1 MNVIGII
8 AEYNPFHNG
17 HAYQIAHVKKNLHAD
32 YVVVATS
39 GDYVQRGE
47 PALLDKYTRARMALS
62 SGADLVLEL
71 PVLWSTASA
80 ELFADAGISLFEK
93 TGCVNGICFGAESGD
108 LALLRRIADVLA
120 DEPADLKASLKRN
133 LKSGSTF
140 PKAREAALLSYFA
153 VAAGQDGA
161 LPVSAETLSSLL
173 ASPNNILALEYLKA
187 LRRRASSI
195 TPYLLKREGAAYH
208 ETSIL
213 SGASAIPASASAIRH
228 TLFAGDAGACGNSAA
243 GASED
248 PADRASEDPAAGA
261 SEDPA
266 AGILRH
272 AMPQEALAIL
282 QDYRADFPL
291 LCADDFSGIL
301 GYLLLSSSASQLARI
316 ADSSPEFAN
325 RMRNQLPYYTS
336 FSAFASRLKSKEMT
350 LTRIN
355 RILLHSVL
363 GITSS
368 DYACGNALDKIP
380 YLRILGFRESAAP
393 LLAALKTSAAVPLIS
408 RPSQAPKLLSPDAM
422 QVFEHDVFA
431 GNLYLQMRNQKGGAP
446 VRTARIQEHDVP
458 PASEYQRQIV
468 ILP

>member
-17 HAYQIAHVKKNLHAD
+17 HAYQIAHVRKNLHAD
-32 YVVVATS
+32 YIVVATS

-62 SGADLVLEL
+62 SGADVVLEL

-120 DEPADLKASLKRN
+120 DEPTDLKASLKHN

-140 PKAREAALLSYFA
+140 PKAREAALLSYFSGS
-153 VAAGQDGA
+153 AGQDGA
-161 LPVSAETLSSLL
+161 LPVSAEALSSLL

-228 TLFAGDAGACGNSAA
+228 TLFADAAGACGNSA
-243 GASED
+243 
-248 PADRASEDPAAGA
+248 DRASEDSA
-261 SEDPA
+261 D
-266 AGILRH
+266 GILRH

-301 GYLLLSSSASQLARI
+301 GYLLLSSSATQLART

-325 RMRNQLPYYTS
+325 RMQNQLPYYTS
-336 FSAFASRLKSKEMT
+336 FSSFASRLKSKEMT

-355 RILLHSVL
+355 RILLHSIL

-380 YLRILGFRESAAP
+380 YLRILGFRKSAAP
-393 LLAALKTSAAVPLIS
+393 LLAALKSSAAVPLITRS
-408 RPSQAPKLLSPDAM
+408 SQALKLLSPDAM
-422 QVFEHDVFA
+422 RVFEHDVFA
-431 GNLYLQMRNQKGGAP
+431 GTLYLQMRNQKGGTPLRA
-446 VRTARIQEHDVP
+446 ARMQEHDVP

>member
-32 YVVVATS
+32 YIVVAAS

-62 SGADLVLEL
+62 SGADVVLEL

-120 DEPADLKASLKRN
+120 DEPAALKASLKHN

-140 PKAREAALLSYFA
+140 PKAREAALLSYFSGS
-153 VAAGQDGA
+153 AGQDGA
-161 LPVSAETLSSLL
+161 LPVSAEALSSLL
-173 ASPNNILALEYLKA
+173 ASPNNILALEYLKS

-208 ETSIL
+208 ETSIR
-213 SGASAIPASASAIRH
+213 SGASEVPASASAIRH
-228 TLFAGDAGACGNSAA
+228 TLFADAAGACGNSA
-243 GASED
+243 
-248 PADRASEDPAAGA
+248 DRASEDSA
-261 SEDPA
+261 D
-266 AGILRH
+266 GILRH

-301 GYLLLSSSASQLARI
+301 GYLLLSSSATQLART

-336 FSAFASRLKSKEMT
+336 FSSFASRLKSKEMT

-355 RILLHSVL
+355 RILLHSIL

-380 YLRILGFRESAAP
+380 YLRILGFRKSAAP
-393 LLAALKTSAAVPLIS
+393 LLAALKASAAVPLIT

-422 QVFEHDVFA
+422 RVFEHDVFA
-431 GNLYLQMRNQKGGAP
+431 GNLYLQMRNQKGGTPLRA
-446 VRTARIQEHDVP
+446 ARMQEHDVP
-458 PASEYQRQIV
+458 PASEYQRQII

>member
-17 HAYQIAHVKKNLHAD
+17 HAYQIAHVRKNLHAD
-32 YVVVATS
+32 YIVVATS

-80 ELFADAGISLFEK
+80 ELFANAGISLFEK

-120 DEPADLKASLKRN
+120 DEPADLKASLKHN

-153 VAAGQDGA
+153 DAADQDGA
-161 LPVSAETLSSLL
+161 LPVSTETLSSLL

-228 TLFAGDAGACGNSAA
+228 TLFADAAGACGNSA
-243 GASED
+243 
-248 PADRASEDPAAGA
+248 DRASEDSA
-261 SEDPA
+261 D
-266 AGILRH
+266 GILRH

-301 GYLLLSSSASQLARI
+301 GYLLLSSSATQLART

-325 RMRNQLPYYTS
+325 RMQNQLPYYTS
-336 FSAFASRLKSKEMT
+336 FSSFASRLKSKEMT

-355 RILLHSVL
+355 RILLHSIL

-380 YLRILGFRESAAP
+380 YLRILGFRKSAAP
-393 LLAALKTSAAVPLIS
+393 LLAALKASAAVPLIT
-408 RPSQAPKLLSPDAM
+408 RPSQAPKLLSSDAM
-422 QVFEHDVFA
+422 RIFEHDVFA
-431 GNLYLQMRNQKGGAP
+431 GNLYLQMRNQKGGTPLRA
-446 VRTARIQEHDVP
+446 ARMQEHDVP
-458 PASEYQRQIV
+458 PASEYQRQII

>member
-17 HAYQIAHVKKNLHAD
+17 HAYQIAHVRKNLHTD
-32 YVVVATS
+32 YIVVATS

-62 SGADLVLEL
+62 SGADVVLEL

-133 LKSGSTF
+133 LKSGNTF
-140 PKAREAALLSYFA
+140 PKAREAALLSYFSGS
-153 VAAGQDGA
+153 AGQDGA
-161 LPVSAETLSSLL
+161 LPVSAEALSSLL

-228 TLFAGDAGACGNSAA
+228 TLFADAAGACGNSA
-243 GASED
+243 
-248 PADRASEDPAAGA
+248 DRASEDSA
-261 SEDPA
+261 D
-266 AGILRH
+266 GILRH

-291 LCADDFSGIL
+291 LCADDFSSIL
-301 GYLLLSSSASQLARI
+301 GYLLLSSSATQLART

-325 RMRNQLPYYTS
+325 RMQNQLPYYTS
-336 FSAFASRLKSKEMT
+336 FSSFASRLKSKEMT

-355 RILLHSVL
+355 RILLHSIL

-380 YLRILGFRESAAP
+380 YLRILGFRKSAAP
-393 LLAALKTSAAVPLIS
+393 LLAALKASAAVPLITRS
-408 RPSQAPKLLSPDAM
+408 SQALKLLSPDAM
-422 QVFEHDVFA
+422 RVFEHDVFA
-431 GNLYLQMRNQKGGAP
+431 GNLYLQMRNQKGGTPLRA
-446 VRTARIQEHDVP
+446 ARMQEHDVP
-458 PASEYQRQIV
+458 PASEYQRQII

>member
-32 YVVVATS
+32 YIVVAAS

-120 DEPADLKASLKRN
+120 DEPAALKASLKRN
-133 LKSGSTF
+133 LKSGNTF

-153 VAAGQDGA
+153 DAADQDGA
-161 LPVSAETLSSLL
+161 LPVSTETLS
-173 ASPNNILALEYLKA
+173 SPNNILALEYLKS

-208 ETSIL
+208 ETSIR
-213 SGASAIPASASAIRH
+213 SGASEVPASASAIRH
-228 TLFAGDAGACGNSAA
+228 TLFAGGA

-248 PADRASEDPAAGA
+248 SAD
-261 SEDPA
+261 
-266 AGILRH
+266 GILHH
-272 AMPQEALAIL
+272 AMPQEALSIL

-301 GYLLLSSSASQLARI
+301 GYLLLSSSATQLART

-325 RMRNQLPYYTS
+325 RMQNQLPYYTS
-336 FSAFASRLKSKEMT
+336 FSSFASRLKSKEMT

-355 RILLHSVL
+355 RILLHSIL

-393 LLAALKTSAAVPLIS
+393 LLAALKASAAVPLIT
-408 RPSQAPKLLSPDAM
+408 RPSQAPKLLSTDAM
-422 QVFEHDVFA
+422 QVFERDVFA
-431 GNLYLQMRNQKGGAP
+431 GNLYLQMRNQKGGTPLRA
-446 VRTARIQEHDVP
+446 ARMQEHDVP

>member
-32 YVVVATS
+32 YIVVAAS

-120 DEPADLKASLKRN
+120 DEPAALKASLKRN
-133 LKSGSTF
+133 LKSGNTF

-153 VAAGQDGA
+153 DAADQDGA
-161 LPVSAETLSSLL
+161 LPVSAETLSS
-173 ASPNNILALEYLKA
+173 PNNILALEYLKS

-208 ETSIL
+208 ETSIR
-213 SGASAIPASASAIRH
+213 SGASEVPASASAIRH
-228 TLFAGDAGACGNSAA
+228 TLFAGGA

-248 PADRASEDPAAGA
+248 SAD
-261 SEDPA
+261 
-266 AGILRH
+266 GILHH
-272 AMPQEALAIL
+272 AMPQEALSIL

-301 GYLLLSSSASQLARI
+301 GYLLLSSSATQLART

-325 RMRNQLPYYTS
+325 RMQNQLPYYTS
-336 FSAFASRLKSKEMT
+336 FSSFASRLKSKEMT

-355 RILLHSVL
+355 RILLHSIL

-393 LLAALKTSAAVPLIS
+393 LLAALKASAAVPLIT
-408 RPSQAPKLLSPDAM
+408 RPSQAPKLLSTDAM
-422 QVFEHDVFA
+422 QVFERDVFA
-431 GNLYLQMRNQKGGAP
+431 GNLYLQMRNQKGGTPLHA
-446 VRTARIQEHDVP
+446 ARMQEHDVP

>member
-32 YVVVATS
+32 YIVVAAS

-120 DEPADLKASLKRN
+120 DEPAALKASLKRN
-133 LKSGSTF
+133 LKSGNTF

-153 VAAGQDGA
+153 DAADQDGA
-161 LPVSAETLSSLL
+161 LPVSTETLSFLL
-173 ASPNNILALEYLKA
+173 ASPNNILALEYLKS

-208 ETSIL
+208 ETSIR
-213 SGASAIPASASAIRH
+213 SGASEVPASASAIRH
-228 TLFAGDAGACGNSAA
+228 TLFAGGA

-248 PADRASEDPAAGA
+248 SAD
-261 SEDPA
+261 
-266 AGILRH
+266 GILHH
-272 AMPQEALAIL
+272 AMPQEALSIL

-291 LCADDFSGIL
+291 LCADDFSSIL
-301 GYLLLSSSASQLARI
+301 GYLLLSSSASQLART

-336 FSAFASRLKSKEMT
+336 FSSFASRLKSKEMT

-355 RILLHSVL
+355 RILLHSIL

-380 YLRILGFRESAAP
+380 YLRILGFRKSSAP
-393 LLAALKTSAAVPLIS
+393 LLAALKTSAVVPLIT
-408 RPSQAPKLLSPDAM
+408 RPSQAPKLLSTDAM
-422 QVFEHDVFA
+422 QVFERDVFA
-431 GNLYLQMRNQKGGAP
+431 GNLYLQMRNQKGGTP
-446 VRTARIQEHDVP
+446 LRTAHMQNSDIS

-468 ILP
+468 IF

>member
-17 HAYQIAHVKKNLHAD
+17 HAYQIAHVRKNLHAD
-32 YVVVATS
+32 YIVVATS

-62 SGADLVLEL
+62 SGADVVLEL

-120 DEPADLKASLKRN
+120 DEPADLKASLKYN

-140 PKAREAALLSYFA
+140 PKAREAALLSYFSGS
-153 VAAGQDGA
+153 AGQDGA
-161 LPVSAETLSSLL
+161 LPVSAEALSSLL

-208 ETSIL
+208 ETSIR
-213 SGASAIPASASAIRH
+213 SGASEVPASASAIRH
-228 TLFAGDAGACGNSAA
+228 TLFADAAGACGNSA
-243 GASED
+243 
-248 PADRASEDPAAGA
+248 DRASEDSA
-261 SEDPA
+261 D
-266 AGILRH
+266 GILRH

-291 LCADDFSGIL
+291 LCADDFSSIL
-301 GYLLLSSSASQLARI
+301 GYLLLSSSATQLART

-325 RMRNQLPYYTS
+325 RMQNQLPYYTS
-336 FSAFASRLKSKEMT
+336 FSSFASRLKSKEMT
-350 LTRIN
+350 LTHIN
-355 RILLHSVL
+355 RILLHSIL

-380 YLRILGFRESAAP
+380 YLRILGFRKSAAP
-393 LLAALKTSAAVPLIS
+393 LLAALKASAAVPLITRS
-408 RPSQAPKLLSPDAM
+408 SQALKLLSPDAM
-422 QVFEHDVFA
+422 RVFEHDVFA
-431 GNLYLQMRNQKGGAP
+431 GNLYLQMRNQKGGTPLRA
-446 VRTARIQEHDVP
+446 ARMQEHDVP
-458 PASEYQRQIV
+458 PASEYQRQII

>member
-17 HAYQIAHVKKNLHAD
+17 HAYQIAHVRKNLHAD
-32 YVVVATS
+32 YIVVAAS

-62 SGADLVLEL
+62 SGADVVLEL

-93 TGCVNGICFGAESGD
+93 MGCVNGICFGAERGD

-120 DEPADLKASLKRN
+120 DEPADLKASLKHN

-140 PKAREAALLSYFA
+140 PKAREAALLSYFSGS
-153 VAAGQDGA
+153 AGQNGA
-161 LPVSAETLSSLL
+161 LPVSAEALSSLL
-173 ASPNNILALEYLKA
+173 ASPNNILALEYLKS

-228 TLFAGDAGACGNSAA
+228 TLFADAAGACGNSA
-243 GASED
+243 
-248 PADRASEDPAAGA
+248 DRASEDSA
-261 SEDPA
+261 D
-266 AGILRH
+266 GILRH

-291 LCADDFSGIL
+291 LCADDFSSIL
-301 GYLLLSSSASQLARI
+301 GYLLLSSSATQLART

-325 RMRNQLPYYTS
+325 RMQNQLPYYTS
-336 FSAFASRLKSKEMT
+336 FSSFASRLKSKEMT

-355 RILLHSVL
+355 RILLHSIL

-380 YLRILGFRESAAP
+380 YLRILGFRKSAAP
-393 LLAALKTSAAVPLIS
+393 LLAALKASAAVPLITRS
-408 RPSQAPKLLSPDAM
+408 SQALKLLSPDAM
-422 QVFEHDVFA
+422 RVFEHDVFA
-431 GNLYLQMRNQKGGAP
+431 GNLYLQMRNQKGGTPLRA
-446 VRTARIQEHDVP
+446 ARMQEHDVP
-458 PASEYQRQIV
+458 PASEYQRQII

>member
-17 HAYQIAHVKKNLHAD
+17 HAYQIAHVRKNLHAD
-32 YVVVATS
+32 YIVVATG

-62 SGADLVLEL
+62 SGADVVLEL

-108 LALLRRIADVLA
+108 LALLRRIVDVLA
-120 DEPADLKASLKRN
+120 DEPADLKASLKYN

-140 PKAREAALLSYFA
+140 PKAREAALLSYFSGS
-153 VAAGQDGA
+153 AGQDGA
-161 LPVSAETLSSLL
+161 LPVSAEALSSLL

-228 TLFAGDAGACGNSAA
+228 TLFADTAGACGNSA
-243 GASED
+243 
-248 PADRASEDPAAGA
+248 DRASEDSA
-261 SEDPA
+261 D
-266 AGILRH
+266 GILRH

-291 LCADDFSGIL
+291 LCADDFSSIL
-301 GYLLLSSSASQLARI
+301 GYLLLSSSATQLART

-325 RMRNQLPYYTS
+325 RMQNQLPYYTS
-336 FSAFASRLKSKEMT
+336 FSSFASRLKSKEMT

-355 RILLHSVL
+355 RILLHSIL

-380 YLRILGFRESAAP
+380 YLRILGFRKSAAP
-393 LLAALKTSAAVPLIS
+393 LLAALKASAAVPLITRS
-408 RPSQAPKLLSPDAM
+408 SQALKLLSPDAM
-422 QVFEHDVFA
+422 RVFEHDVFA
-431 GNLYLQMRNQKGGAP
+431 GNLYLQMRNQKGGTPLRA
-446 VRTARIQEHDVP
+446 ARMQEHDVP
-458 PASEYQRQIV
+458 PASEYQRQII

>member
-17 HAYQIAHVKKNLHAD
+17 HAYQIAHVRKNLHAD
-32 YVVVATS
+32 YIVVATS

-62 SGADLVLEL
+62 SGADVVLEL

-133 LKSGSTF
+133 LKSGNTF
-140 PKAREAALLSYFA
+140 PKAREAALLSYFSGS
-153 VAAGQDGA
+153 AGQDGA
-161 LPVSAETLSSLL
+161 LPVSAEALSSLL

-228 TLFAGDAGACGNSAA
+228 TLFADAAGACGNSA
-243 GASED
+243 
-248 PADRASEDPAAGA
+248 DRASEDSA
-261 SEDPA
+261 D
-266 AGILRH
+266 GILRH

-291 LCADDFSGIL
+291 LCADDFSSIL
-301 GYLLLSSSASQLARI
+301 GYLLLSSSATQLART

-336 FSAFASRLKSKEMT
+336 FCSFASRLKSKEMT

-355 RILLHSVL
+355 RILLHSIL

-380 YLRILGFRESAAP
+380 YLRILGFRKSAAP
-393 LLAALKTSAAVPLIS
+393 LLAALKASAAVPLITRS
-408 RPSQAPKLLSPDAM
+408 SQALKLLSPDAM
-422 QVFEHDVFA
+422 RVFEHDVFA
-431 GNLYLQMRNQKGGAP
+431 GNLYLQMRNQKGGTPLRA
-446 VRTARIQEHDVP
+446 ARMQEHDVP
-458 PASEYQRQIV
+458 PASEYQRQII

>member
-32 YVVVATS
+32 YIVVAAS

-120 DEPADLKASLKRN
+120 DEPAALKASLKRN
-133 LKSGSTF
+133 LKSGNTF

-153 VAAGQDGA
+153 DAADQDGA
-161 LPVSAETLSSLL
+161 LPVSTETRSSLL
-173 ASPNNILALEYLKA
+173 ASPNNILALEYLKS

-208 ETSIL
+208 ETSIR
-213 SGASAIPASASAIRH
+213 SGASEVPASASAIRH
-228 TLFAGDAGACGNSAA
+228 TLFAGGA

-248 PADRASEDPAAGA
+248 SAD
-261 SEDPA
+261 
-266 AGILRH
+266 GILHH
-272 AMPQEALAIL
+272 AMPQEALSIL

-291 LCADDFSGIL
+291 LCADDFSSIL
-301 GYLLLSSSASQLARI
+301 GYLLLSSSASQLART

-336 FSAFASRLKSKEMT
+336 FSSFASRLKSKEMT

-355 RILLHSVL
+355 RILLHSIL

-380 YLRILGFRESAAP
+380 YLRILGFRKSSAP
-393 LLAALKTSAAVPLIS
+393 LLAALKTSAVVPLIT
-408 RPSQAPKLLSPDAM
+408 RPSQAPKLLSTDAM
-422 QVFEHDVFA
+422 QVFERDVFA
-431 GNLYLQMRNQKGGAP
+431 GNLYLQMRNQKGGTP
-446 VRTARIQEHDVP
+446 LRTAHMQNSDIS

>member
-17 HAYQIAHVKKNLHAD
+17 HAYQIAHVRKNLHAD
-32 YVVVATS
+32 YIVVATS

-62 SGADLVLEL
+62 SGADVVLEL

-120 DEPADLKASLKRN
+120 DEPADLKASLKYN

-140 PKAREAALLSYFA
+140 PKAREAALLSYFSGS
-153 VAAGQDGA
+153 AGQDGA
-161 LPVSAETLSSLL
+161 LPVSAEALSSLL

-228 TLFAGDAGACGNSAA
+228 TLFADAAGACGNSA
-243 GASED
+243 
-248 PADRASEDPAAGA
+248 DRASEDSA
-261 SEDPA
+261 D
-266 AGILRH
+266 GILRH

-291 LCADDFSGIL
+291 LCADDFSSIL
-301 GYLLLSSSASQLARI
+301 GYLLLSSSATQLART

-325 RMRNQLPYYTS
+325 RMQNQLPYYTS
-336 FSAFASRLKSKEMT
+336 FSSFASRLKSKEMT

-355 RILLHSVL
+355 RILLHSIL

-380 YLRILGFRESAAP
+380 YLRILGFRKSAAP
-393 LLAALKTSAAVPLIS
+393 LLAALKASAAVPLITRS
-408 RPSQAPKLLSPDAM
+408 SQTLKLLSPDAM
-422 QVFEHDVFA
+422 RVFEHDVFA
-431 GNLYLQMRNQKGGAP
+431 GNLYLQMRNQKGGTPLRA
-446 VRTARIQEHDVP
+446 ARMQEHDVP
-458 PASEYQRQIV
+458 PASEYQRQII

>member
-32 YVVVATS
+32 YIVVAAS

-120 DEPADLKASLKRN
+120 DEPAALKASLKRN
-133 LKSGSTF
+133 LKSGNTF

-153 VAAGQDGA
+153 DAADQDGA
-161 LPVSAETLSSLL
+161 LPVSTETLS
-173 ASPNNILALEYLKA
+173 SPNNILALEYLKS

-208 ETSIL
+208 ETSIR
-213 SGASAIPASASAIRH
+213 SGASEVPASASAIRH
-228 TLFAGDAGACGNSAA
+228 TLFAGGA

-248 PADRASEDPAAGA
+248 SAD
-261 SEDPA
+261 
-266 AGILRH
+266 GILHH
-272 AMPQEALAIL
+272 AMPQEALSIL

-291 LCADDFSGIL
+291 LCADDFSSIL
-301 GYLLLSSSASQLARI
+301 GYLLLSSSATQLART

-325 RMRNQLPYYTS
+325 RMQNQLPYYTS
-336 FSAFASRLKSKEMT
+336 FSSFASRLKSKEMT

-355 RILLHSVL
+355 RILLHSIL

-393 LLAALKTSAAVPLIS
+393 LLAALKASAAVPLIT
-408 RPSQAPKLLSPDAM
+408 RPSQAPKLLSTDAM
-422 QVFEHDVFA
+422 QVFERDVFA
-431 GNLYLQMRNQKGGAP
+431 GNLYLQMRNQKGGTPLHA
-446 VRTARIQEHDVP
+446 ARMQEHDVP

>member
-17 HAYQIAHVKKNLHAD
+17 HAYQIAHVKKNLHA
-32 YVVVATS
+32 
-39 GDYVQRGE
+39 DYVQRGE

-120 DEPADLKASLKRN
+120 DEPTDLKASLKYN

-140 PKAREAALLSYFA
+140 PKAREAALLSYFSGS
-153 VAAGQDGA
+153 AGQDGA
-161 LPVSAETLSSLL
+161 LPVSAEALSSLL

-228 TLFAGDAGACGNSAA
+228 TLFADAAGACGNSA
-243 GASED
+243 
-248 PADRASEDPAAGA
+248 DRASEDSA
-261 SEDPA
+261 D
-266 AGILRH
+266 GILRH

-301 GYLLLSSSASQLARI
+301 GYLLLSSSATQLART

-325 RMRNQLPYYTS
+325 RMQNQLPYYTS
-336 FSAFASRLKSKEMT
+336 FSSFASRLKSKEMT

-355 RILLHSVL
+355 RILLHSIL

-380 YLRILGFRESAAP
+380 YLRILGFRKSAAP
-393 LLAALKTSAAVPLIS
+393 LLAALKASAAVPLITRS
-408 RPSQAPKLLSPDAM
+408 SQTLKLLSPDAM
-422 QVFEHDVFA
+422 RVFEHDVFA
-431 GNLYLQMRNQKGGAP
+431 GNLYLQMRNQKGGTPLRA
-446 VRTARIQEHDVP
+446 ARMQEHDVP
-458 PASEYQRQIV
+458 PASEYQRQII

>member
-32 YVVVATS
+32 YIVVAAS

-120 DEPADLKASLKRN
+120 DEPTDLKASLKYN

-140 PKAREAALLSYFA
+140 PKAREAALLSYFSGS
-153 VAAGQDGA
+153 AGQDGA
-161 LPVSAETLSSLL
+161 LPVSAEALSSLL
-173 ASPNNILALEYLKA
+173 ASPNNILALEYLKS

-228 TLFAGDAGACGNSAA
+228 TLFADAAGACGNSA
-243 GASED
+243 
-248 PADRASEDPAAGA
+248 DRASEDSA
-261 SEDPA
+261 D
-266 AGILRH
+266 GILRH

-301 GYLLLSSSASQLARI
+301 GYLLLSSSATQLART

-325 RMRNQLPYYTS
+325 RMQNQLPYYTS
-336 FSAFASRLKSKEMT
+336 FSSFASRLKSKEMT

-355 RILLHSVL
+355 RILLHSIL

-380 YLRILGFRESAAP
+380 YLRILGFRKSAAP
-393 LLAALKTSAAVPLIS
+393 LLAALKASAAVPLITRS
-408 RPSQAPKLLSPDAM
+408 SQTLKLLSPDAM
-422 QVFEHDVFA
+422 RVFEHDVFA
-431 GNLYLQMRNQKGGAP
+431 GNLYLQMRNQKGGTPLRA
-446 VRTARIQEHDVP
+446 ARMQEHDVP
-458 PASEYQRQIV
+458 PASEYQRQII

>member
-17 HAYQIAHVKKNLHAD
+17 HAYQIAHVRKNLHAD
-32 YVVVATS
+32 YIVVATS

-62 SGADLVLEL
+62 SGADVVLEL

-120 DEPADLKASLKRN
+120 DEPADLKASLKYN

-140 PKAREAALLSYFA
+140 PKAREAALLSYFSGS
-153 VAAGQDGA
+153 AGQDGA
-161 LPVSAETLSSLL
+161 LPVSAEALSSLL

-228 TLFAGDAGACGNSAA
+228 TLFADAAGACGNSA
-243 GASED
+243 
-248 PADRASEDPAAGA
+248 DRASEDSA
-261 SEDPA
+261 D
-266 AGILRH
+266 GILRH
-272 AMPQEALAIL
+272 AMPQEALVIL

-291 LCADDFSGIL
+291 LCADDFSSIL
-301 GYLLLSSSASQLARI
+301 GYLLLSSSATQLART

-325 RMRNQLPYYTS
+325 RMQNQLPYYTS
-336 FSAFASRLKSKEMT
+336 FSSFASRLKSKEMT

-355 RILLHSVL
+355 RILLHSIL

-380 YLRILGFRESAAP
+380 YLRILGFRKSAAP
-393 LLAALKTSAAVPLIS
+393 LLAALKASAAVPLITRS
-408 RPSQAPKLLSPDAM
+408 SQALKLLSPDAM
-422 QVFEHDVFA
+422 RVFEHDVFA
-431 GNLYLQMRNQKGGAP
+431 GNLYLQMRNQKGGTPLRA
-446 VRTARIQEHDVP
+446 ARMQEHDVP
-458 PASEYQRQIV
+458 PASEYQRQII

>member
-17 HAYQIAHVKKNLHAD
+17 HAYQIAHVRKNLHAD
-32 YVVVATS
+32 YIVVATS

-62 SGADLVLEL
+62 SGADVVLEL

-120 DEPADLKASLKRN
+120 DEPAALKASLKYN

-140 PKAREAALLSYFA
+140 PKAREAALLSYFSGS
-153 VAAGQDGA
+153 AGQDGA
-161 LPVSAETLSSLL
+161 LPVSAEALSSLL

-228 TLFAGDAGACGNSAA
+228 TLFADAAGACGNSA
-243 GASED
+243 
-248 PADRASEDPAAGA
+248 DRASEDSA
-261 SEDPA
+261 D
-266 AGILRH
+266 GILRH

-301 GYLLLSSSASQLARI
+301 GYLLLSSSASQLART

-325 RMRNQLPYYTS
+325 RMQNQLPYYTS
-336 FSAFASRLKSKEMT
+336 FSSFASRLKSKEMT

-355 RILLHSVL
+355 RILLHSIL

-380 YLRILGFRESAAP
+380 YLRILGFRKSAAP
-393 LLAALKTSAAVPLIS
+393 LLAALKASAAVPLIT
-408 RPSQAPKLLSPDAM
+408 RPSQAPKLLSSDAM
-422 QVFEHDVFA
+422 RIFEHDVFA
-431 GNLYLQMRNQKGGAP
+431 GNLYLQMRNQKGGTPLRA
-446 VRTARIQEHDVP
+446 ARMQEHDVP

>member
-17 HAYQIAHVKKNLHAD
+17 HAYQIAHVRKNLHAD
-32 YVVVATS
+32 YIVVATS

-62 SGADLVLEL
+62 SGADVVLEL

-120 DEPADLKASLKRN
+120 DEPADLKASLKYN

-140 PKAREAALLSYFA
+140 PKAREAALLSYFSGS
-153 VAAGQDGA
+153 AGQDGA
-161 LPVSAETLSSLL
+161 LPVSAEALSSLL

-208 ETSIL
+208 ETSIR
-213 SGASAIPASASAIRH
+213 SGASEVPASASAIRH
-228 TLFAGDAGACGNSAA
+228 TLFADAAGACGNSA
-243 GASED
+243 
-248 PADRASEDPAAGA
+248 DRASEDSA
-261 SEDPA
+261 D
-266 AGILRH
+266 GILRH

-301 GYLLLSSSASQLARI
+301 GYLLLSSSATQLART

-325 RMRNQLPYYTS
+325 RMQNQLPYYTS
-336 FSAFASRLKSKEMT
+336 FSSFASRLKSKEMT

-355 RILLHSVL
+355 RILLHSIL

-380 YLRILGFRESAAP
+380 YLRILGFRKSAAP
-393 LLAALKTSAAVPLIS
+393 LLAALKASAAVPLITRS
-408 RPSQAPKLLSPDAM
+408 SQTLKLLSPDAM
-422 QVFEHDVFA
+422 RVFEHDVFA
-431 GNLYLQMRNQKGGAP
+431 GNLYLQMRNQKGGTPLRA
-446 VRTARIQEHDVP
+446 ARMQEHDVP
-458 PASEYQRQIV
+458 PASEYQRQII

>member
-17 HAYQIAHVKKNLHAD
+17 HAYQIAHVRKNLHAD
-32 YVVVATS
+32 YIVVAAS

-120 DEPADLKASLKRN
+120 DEPADLKASLKHN
-133 LKSGSTF
+133 LKSGNTF

-153 VAAGQDGA
+153 DAADQDGA
-161 LPVSAETLSSLL
+161 LPVSTETLSSLL
-173 ASPNNILALEYLKA
+173 ASPNNILALEYLKS

-208 ETSIL
+208 ETSIR
-213 SGASAIPASASAIRH
+213 SGASEVPASASAIRH
-228 TLFAGDAGACGNSAA
+228 TLFAGGA

-248 PADRASEDPAAGA
+248 SAD
-261 SEDPA
+261 
-266 AGILRH
+266 GILHH
-272 AMPQEALAIL
+272 AMPQEALSIL

-291 LCADDFSGIL
+291 LCADDFSSIL
-301 GYLLLSSSASQLARI
+301 GYLLLSSSATQLART

-325 RMRNQLPYYTS
+325 RMQNQLPYYTS
-336 FSAFASRLKSKEMT
+336 FSSFASRLKSKEMT

-355 RILLHSVL
+355 RILLHSIL

-380 YLRILGFRESAAP
+380 YLRILGFRKSSAP
-393 LLAALKTSAAVPLIS
+393 LLAALKASAAVPLIT

-431 GNLYLQMRNQKGGAP
+431 GNLYLQMLNQKGGAP
-446 VRTARIQEHDVP
+446 VRTARMQEHDVL

>member
-32 YVVVATS
+32 YIVVAAS

-120 DEPADLKASLKRN
+120 DEPAALKASLKRN
-133 LKSGSTF
+133 LKSGNTF

-153 VAAGQDGA
+153 DAADQDGA
-161 LPVSAETLSSLL
+161 LPVSTETLSSLL
-173 ASPNNILALEYLKA
+173 ASPNNILALEYLKS

-208 ETSIL
+208 ETSIR
-213 SGASAIPASASAIRH
+213 SGASEVPASASAIRH
-228 TLFAGDAGACGNSAA
+228 TLFAGGAGS
-243 GASED
+243 SED
-248 PADRASEDPAAGA
+248 SAD
-261 SEDPA
+261 
-266 AGILRH
+266 GILHH
-272 AMPQEALAIL
+272 AMPQEALSIL

-291 LCADDFSGIL
+291 LCADDFSSIL
-301 GYLLLSSSASQLARI
+301 GYLLLSSSASQLART

-336 FSAFASRLKSKEMT
+336 FPPSR
-350 LTRIN
+350 
-355 RILLHSVL
+355 H
-363 GITSS
+363 G
-368 DYACGNALDKIP
+368 
-380 YLRILGFRESAAP
+380 
-393 LLAALKTSAAVPLIS
+393 
-408 RPSQAPKLLSPDAM
+408 
-422 QVFEHDVFA
+422 
-431 GNLYLQMRNQKGGAP
+431 
-446 VRTARIQEHDVP
+446 
-458 PASEYQRQIV
+458 
-468 ILP
+468 

>member
-32 YVVVATS
+32 YIVVAAS

-120 DEPADLKASLKRN
+120 DEPAALKASLKHN

-153 VAAGQDGA
+153 GSAGQDGA
-161 LPVSAETLSSLL
+161 LPVSTETLSSLL

-208 ETSIL
+208 ETSIR
-213 SGASAIPASASAIRH
+213 SGASEVPASASAIRH
-228 TLFAGDAGACGNSAA
+228 TLFADAAGACGNSA
-243 GASED
+243 
-248 PADRASEDPAAGA
+248 DRASEDSA
-261 SEDPA
+261 D
-266 AGILRH
+266 GILRH

-301 GYLLLSSSASQLARI
+301 GYLLLSSSASQLART
-316 ADSSPEFAN
+316 ADSSLEFAN

-336 FSAFASRLKSKEMT
+336 FSSFASRLKSKEMT

-355 RILLHSVL
+355 PILLHSIL

-380 YLRILGFRESAAP
+380 YLRILGFRKSSAP
-393 LLAALKTSAAVPLIS
+393 LLAALKVSAAVPLIT

-422 QVFEHDVFA
+422 RVFEHDVFA
-431 GNLYLQMRNQKGGAP
+431 GNLYLQMRNQKGGTPLRA
-446 VRTARIQEHDVP
+446 ARMQEHDVP

>member
-1 MNVIGII
+1 MDVIGII

-32 YVVVATS
+32 YIVVAAS

-120 DEPADLKASLKRN
+120 DEPAALKASLKHN

-153 VAAGQDGA
+153 GSAGQDGA
-161 LPVSAETLSSLL
+161 LPVSTETLSSLL

-208 ETSIL
+208 ETSIR
-213 SGASAIPASASAIRH
+213 SGASEVPASASAIRH
-228 TLFAGDAGACGNSAA
+228 TLFADAAGACGNSA
-243 GASED
+243 
-248 PADRASEDPAAGA
+248 DRASEDSA
-261 SEDPA
+261 D
-266 AGILRH
+266 GILRH

-301 GYLLLSSSASQLARI
+301 GYLLLSSSASQLART
-316 ADSSPEFAN
+316 ADSSLEFAN

-336 FSAFASRLKSKEMT
+336 FSSFASRLKSKEMT

-355 RILLHSVL
+355 RILLHSIL

-380 YLRILGFRESAAP
+380 YLRILGFRKSSAP
-393 LLAALKTSAAVPLIS
+393 LLAALKVSAAVPLIT

-422 QVFEHDVFA
+422 RVFEHDVFA
-431 GNLYLQMRNQKGGAP
+431 GNLYLQMRNQKGGTPLRA
-446 VRTARIQEHDVP
+446 ARMQEHDVP

>member
-17 HAYQIAHVKKNLHAD
+17 HAYQIAHVRKNLHAD
-32 YVVVATS
+32 YIVVATS

-62 SGADLVLEL
+62 SGADVVLEL

-93 TGCVNGICFGAESGD
+93 MGCVNGICFGAESGD

-120 DEPADLKASLKRN
+120 DEPAALKASLKHN

-153 VAAGQDGA
+153 GSAGQDGA
-161 LPVSAETLSSLL
+161 LPVSTETLSSLL

-208 ETSIL
+208 ETSIR
-213 SGASAIPASASAIRH
+213 SGASEVPASASAIRH
-228 TLFAGDAGACGNSAA
+228 TLFADAAGACGNSA
-243 GASED
+243 
-248 PADRASEDPAAGA
+248 DRASEDSA
-261 SEDPA
+261 D
-266 AGILRH
+266 GILRH

-301 GYLLLSSSASQLARI
+301 GYLLLSSSASQLART
-316 ADSSPEFAN
+316 ADSSLEFAN

-336 FSAFASRLKSKEMT
+336 FSSFASRLKSKEMT

-355 RILLHSVL
+355 RILLHSIL

-380 YLRILGFRESAAP
+380 YLRILGFRKSSAP
-393 LLAALKTSAAVPLIS
+393 LLAALKVSAAVPLIT

-422 QVFEHDVFA
+422 RVFEHDVFA
-431 GNLYLQMRNQKGGAP
+431 GNLYLQMRNQKGGTPLRA
-446 VRTARIQEHDVP
+446 ARMQEHDVP

>member
-1 MNVIGII
+1 MSVIGII

-17 HAYQIAHVKKNLHAD
+17 HAYQIAHVRKNLHAD
-32 YVVVATS
+32 YIVVAAS

-62 SGADLVLEL
+62 SGADVVLEL

-93 TGCVNGICFGAESGD
+93 MGCVNGICFGAESGD

-120 DEPADLKASLKRN
+120 DEPADLKASLKYN

-140 PKAREAALLSYFA
+140 PKARAAALLSYFSGS
-153 VAAGQDGA
+153 AGQDGA
-161 LPVSAETLSSLL
+161 LPVSAEALSSLL

-228 TLFAGDAGACGNSAA
+228 TLFADAAGACGNSA
-243 GASED
+243 
-248 PADRASEDPAAGA
+248 DRASEDSA
-261 SEDPA
+261 D
-266 AGILRH
+266 GILRH

-291 LCADDFSGIL
+291 LCADDFSSIL
-301 GYLLLSSSASQLARI
+301 GYLLLSSSATQLART

-325 RMRNQLPYYTS
+325 RMQNQLPYYTS
-336 FSAFASRLKSKEMT
+336 FSSFASRLKSKEMT

-355 RILLHSVL
+355 RILLHSIL

-380 YLRILGFRESAAP
+380 YLRILGFRKSAAP
-393 LLAALKTSAAVPLIS
+393 LLAALKASAAVPLITRS
-408 RPSQAPKLLSPDAM
+408 SQALKLLSPDAM
-422 QVFEHDVFA
+422 RVFEHDVFA
-431 GNLYLQMRNQKGGAP
+431 GNLYLQMRNQKGGTPLRA
-446 VRTARIQEHDVP
+446 ARMQEHDVP
-458 PASEYQRQIV
+458 PASEYQRQII

>member
-17 HAYQIAHVKKNLHAD
+17 HAYQIAHVRKNLHAD
-32 YVVVATS
+32 YIVVATS

-80 ELFADAGISLFEK
+80 ELFANAGISLFEK

-120 DEPADLKASLKRN
+120 DEPADLKASLKHN

-140 PKAREAALLSYFA
+140 PKAREAALLSYFSGS
-153 VAAGQDGA
+153 AGQDGA
-161 LPVSAETLSSLL
+161 LPVSAEALSSLL

-228 TLFAGDAGACGNSAA
+228 TLFADAAGACGNSA
-243 GASED
+243 
-248 PADRASEDPAAGA
+248 DRASEDSA
-261 SEDPA
+261 D
-266 AGILRH
+266 GILRH

-301 GYLLLSSSASQLARI
+301 GYLLLSSSATQLART

-325 RMRNQLPYYTS
+325 RMQNQLPYYTS
-336 FSAFASRLKSKEMT
+336 FSSFASRLKSKEMT

-355 RILLHSVL
+355 RILLHSIL

-380 YLRILGFRESAAP
+380 YLRILGFRKSAAP
-393 LLAALKTSAAVPLIS
+393 LLAALKASAAVPLIT
-408 RPSQAPKLLSPDAM
+408 RPSQAPKLLSSDAM
-422 QVFEHDVFA
+422 RIFEHDVFA

-446 VRTARIQEHDVP
+446 VRTAHMQEHDVP
-458 PASEYQRQIV
+458 PASEYQRQII

>member
-1 MNVIGII
+1 MKITGIV

-17 HAYQIAHVKKNLHAD
+17 HRYHIEQAKKITGADHA
-32 YVVVATS
+32 VVVMS

-62 SGADLVLEL
+62 SGADVVLEL

-120 DEPADLKASLKRN
+120 DEPADLKASLKHN

-140 PKAREAALLSYFA
+140 PKAREAALLSYFSGS
-153 VAAGQDGA
+153 AGQNGA
-161 LPVSAETLSSLL
+161 LPVSAEALSSLL
-173 ASPNNILALEYLKA
+173 ASPNNILALEYLKS

-208 ETSIL
+208 ETSIR
-213 SGASAIPASASAIRH
+213 SGASEVPASASAIRH
-228 TLFAGDAGACGNSAA
+228 TLFAGGT

-248 PADRASEDPAAGA
+248 SAD
-261 SEDPA
+261 
-266 AGILRH
+266 GILHH
-272 AMPQEALAIL
+272 AMPQEALSIL

-301 GYLLLSSSASQLARI
+301 GYLLLSSSATQLART

-325 RMRNQLPYYTS
+325 RMQNQLPYYTS
-336 FSAFASRLKSKEMT
+336 FSSFASRLKSKEMT

-355 RILLHSVL
+355 RILLHSIL

-393 LLAALKTSAAVPLIS
+393 LLAALKASAAVPLIT
-408 RPSQAPKLLSPDAM
+408 RPSQAPKLLSTDAM
-422 QVFEHDVFA
+422 QVFERDVFA
-431 GNLYLQMRNQKGGAP
+431 GNLYLQMRNQKGGTPLRA
-446 VRTARIQEHDVP
+446 ARMQEHDVP

>member
-17 HAYQIAHVKKNLHAD
+17 HAYQIAHVRKNLHAD
-32 YVVVATS
+32 YIVVAAS

-62 SGADLVLEL
+62 SGADVVLEL

-93 TGCVNGICFGAESGD
+93 MGCVNGICFGAESGD

-120 DEPADLKASLKRN
+120 DEPADLKASLKYN

-140 PKAREAALLSYFA
+140 PKAREAALLSYFSGS
-153 VAAGQDGA
+153 AGQDGA
-161 LPVSAETLSSLL
+161 LPVSAEALSSLL

-228 TLFAGDAGACGNSAA
+228 TLFADAAGACGNSA
-243 GASED
+243 
-248 PADRASEDPAAGA
+248 DRASEDSA
-261 SEDPA
+261 D
-266 AGILRH
+266 GILRH

-291 LCADDFSGIL
+291 LCADDFSSIL
-301 GYLLLSSSASQLARI
+301 GYLLLSSSATQLART

-325 RMRNQLPYYTS
+325 RMQNQLPYYIS
-336 FSAFASRLKSKEMT
+336 FSSFASRLKSKEMT

-355 RILLHSVL
+355 RILLHSIL

-380 YLRILGFRESAAP
+380 YLRILGFRKSAAP
-393 LLAALKTSAAVPLIS
+393 LLAALKASAAVPLITRS
-408 RPSQAPKLLSPDAM
+408 SQALKLLSPDAM
-422 QVFEHDVFA
+422 RVFEHDVFA
-431 GNLYLQMRNQKGGAP
+431 GNLYLQMRNQKGGTPLRA
-446 VRTARIQEHDVP
+446 ARMQEHDVP
-458 PASEYQRQIV
+458 PASEYQRQII

>member
-32 YVVVATS
+32 YIVVAAS

-120 DEPADLKASLKRN
+120 DEPAALKASLKHN

-153 VAAGQDGA
+153 GSAGQDGA
-161 LPVSAETLSSLL
+161 LPVSTETLSSLL

-208 ETSIL
+208 ETSIR
-213 SGASAIPASASAIRH
+213 SGASEVPASASAIRH
-228 TLFAGDAGACGNSAA
+228 TLFADAAGACGNSA
-243 GASED
+243 
-248 PADRASEDPAAGA
+248 DRASEDSA
-261 SEDPA
+261 D
-266 AGILRH
+266 GILRH

-301 GYLLLSSSASQLARI
+301 GYLLLSSSASQLART
-316 ADSSPEFAN
+316 ADSSLEFAN

-336 FSAFASRLKSKEMT
+336 FSSFASRLKSKEMT

-355 RILLHSVL
+355 RILLHSIL

-380 YLRILGFRESAAP
+380 YLRILGFRKSSAP
-393 LLAALKTSAAVPLIS
+393 LLAALKVSAAVPLIT

-422 QVFEHDVFA
+422 RVFEHDVFA
-431 GNLYLQMRNQKGGAP
+431 GNLYLQMRNQKGGTPLRA
-446 VRTARIQEHDVP
+446 ARMQEHDVP

>member
-17 HAYQIAHVKKNLHAD
+17 HAYQIAHVRKNLHAD
-32 YVVVATS
+32 YIVVATS

-62 SGADLVLEL
+62 SGADVVLEL

-120 DEPADLKASLKRN
+120 DEPADLKASLKYN

-140 PKAREAALLSYFA
+140 PKAREAALLSYFSGS
-153 VAAGQDGA
+153 AGQDGA
-161 LPVSAETLSSLL
+161 LPVSAEALSSLL

-208 ETSIL
+208 ETSIR
-213 SGASAIPASASAIRH
+213 SGASEVPASASAIRH
-228 TLFAGDAGACGNSAA
+228 TLFADAAGACGNSA
-243 GASED
+243 
-248 PADRASEDPAAGA
+248 DRASEDSA
-261 SEDPA
+261 D
-266 AGILRH
+266 GILRH

-291 LCADDFSGIL
+291 LCADDFSSIL
-301 GYLLLSSSASQLARI
+301 GYLLLSSSATQLART

-336 FSAFASRLKSKEMT
+336 FCSFASRLKSKEMT

-355 RILLHSVL
+355 RILLHSIL

-393 LLAALKTSAAVPLIS
+393 LLAALKASAAVPLIT

-422 QVFEHDVFA
+422 RIFEHDVFA
-431 GNLYLQMRNQKGGAP
+431 GNLYLQMRNQKGGTPLRA
-446 VRTARIQEHDVP
+446 ARMQEHDVP
-458 PASEYQRQIV
+458 PASEYQRQII

>member
-32 YVVVATS
+32 YIVVAAS

-80 ELFADAGISLFEK
+80 ELFAEAGISLFEK

-120 DEPADLKASLKRN
+120 DEPAALKASLKRN
-133 LKSGSTF
+133 LKSGNTF

-153 VAAGQDGA
+153 DAADQDGA
-161 LPVSAETLSSLL
+161 LPVSTETLS
-173 ASPNNILALEYLKA
+173 SPNNILALEYLKS

-208 ETSIL
+208 ETSIR
-213 SGASAIPASASAIRH
+213 SGASEVPASASAIRH
-228 TLFAGDAGACGNSAA
+228 TLFAGGA

-248 PADRASEDPAAGA
+248 SAD
-261 SEDPA
+261 
-266 AGILRH
+266 GILHH
-272 AMPQEALAIL
+272 AMPQEALSIL

-301 GYLLLSSSASQLARI
+301 GYLLLSSSATQLART

-325 RMRNQLPYYTS
+325 RMQNQLPYYTS
-336 FSAFASRLKSKEMT
+336 FSSFASRLKSKEMT

-355 RILLHSVL
+355 RILLHSIL

-393 LLAALKTSAAVPLIS
+393 LLAALKASAAVPLIT
-408 RPSQAPKLLSPDAM
+408 RPSQAPKLLSTDAM
-422 QVFEHDVFA
+422 QVFERDVFA
-431 GNLYLQMRNQKGGAP
+431 GNLYLQMRNQKGGTPLHA
-446 VRTARIQEHDVP
+446 ARMQEHDVP

>member
-32 YVVVATS
+32 YIVVAAS

-120 DEPADLKASLKRN
+120 DEPAALKASLKRN
-133 LKSGSTF
+133 LKSGNTF

-153 VAAGQDGA
+153 DAADQDGA
-161 LPVSAETLSSLL
+161 LPVSTETLSSLL
-173 ASPNNILALEYLKA
+173 ASPNNILALEYLKS

-208 ETSIL
+208 ETSIR
-213 SGASAIPASASAIRH
+213 SGASEIPASASAIRH
-228 TLFAGDAGACGNSAA
+228 TLFAGGAGS
-243 GASED
+243 SED
-248 PADRASEDPAAGA
+248 SAD
-261 SEDPA
+261 
-266 AGILRH
+266 GILHH
-272 AMPQEALAIL
+272 AMPQEALSIL

-291 LCADDFSGIL
+291 LCADDFSSIL
-301 GYLLLSSSASQLARI
+301 GYLLLSSSASQLART

-325 RMRNQLPYYTS
+325 RMQNQLPYYTS
-336 FSAFASRLKSKEMT
+336 FSSFASRLKSKEMT

-355 RILLHSVL
+355 RILLHSIL

-380 YLRILGFRESAAP
+380 YLRILGFRKSSAP
-393 LLAALKTSAAVPLIS
+393 LLAALKASAAVPLIT

-446 VRTARIQEHDVP
+446 VRTARMQEHDVL

>member
-17 HAYQIAHVKKNLHAD
+17 HAYQIAHVRKNLHAD
-32 YVVVATS
+32 YIVVATS

-62 SGADLVLEL
+62 SGADVVLEL

-120 DEPADLKASLKRN
+120 DEPTDLKASLKYN

-140 PKAREAALLSYFA
+140 PKAREAALLSYFSGS
-153 VAAGQDGA
+153 AGQDGA
-161 LPVSAETLSSLL
+161 LPVSAEALSSLL

-228 TLFAGDAGACGNSAA
+228 TLFADAAGACGNSA
-243 GASED
+243 
-248 PADRASEDPAAGA
+248 DRASEDSA
-261 SEDPA
+261 D
-266 AGILRH
+266 GILRH

-301 GYLLLSSSASQLARI
+301 GYLLLSSSATQLART

-325 RMRNQLPYYTS
+325 RMQNQLPYYTS
-336 FSAFASRLKSKEMT
+336 FSSFASRLKSKEMT

-355 RILLHSVL
+355 RILLHSIL

-380 YLRILGFRESAAP
+380 YLRILGFRKSAAP
-393 LLAALKTSAAVPLIS
+393 LLAALKASAAVPLITRS
-408 RPSQAPKLLSPDAM
+408 SQTLKLLSPDAM
-422 QVFEHDVFA
+422 RVFEHDVFA
-431 GNLYLQMRNQKGGAP
+431 GNLYLQMRNQKGGTPLRA
-446 VRTARIQEHDVP
+446 ARMQEHDVP
-458 PASEYQRQIV
+458 PASEYQRQII

>member
-32 YVVVATS
+32 YIVVAAS

-120 DEPADLKASLKRN
+120 DEPAALKASLKRN
-133 LKSGSTF
+133 LKSGNTF

-153 VAAGQDGA
+153 DAADQDGA
-161 LPVSAETLSSLL
+161 LPVSTETLS
-173 ASPNNILALEYLKA
+173 SPNNILALEYLKS

-243 GASED
+243 G
-248 PADRASEDPAAGA
+248 
-261 SEDPA
+261 
-266 AGILRH
+266 ILLH
-272 AMPQEALAIL
+272 AMTQEALSIL

-301 GYLLLSSSASQLARI
+301 GYLLLSSSATQLART

-336 FSAFASRLKSKEMT
+336 FSSFASRLKSKEMT

-355 RILLHSVL
+355 RILLHSIL

-380 YLRILGFRESAAP
+380 YLRILGFRKSSAP
-393 LLAALKTSAAVPLIS
+393 LLAALKASAAVPLIT

-422 QVFEHDVFA
+422 RVFEHDVFA
-431 GNLYLQMRNQKGGAP
+431 GNLYLQMRNQKGGTPLRA
-446 VRTARIQEHDVP
+446 ARMQEHDIP